1 MIAMRSGL
9 EGADDAHPVALSSR
23 EVYRNRWMAVREDI
37 VDWGNGA
44 TGIYGVVE
52 KPDYS
57 LIIPAENDGFYLVE
71 QYRYPVGE
79 RFWEFPQGSVDTPE
93 ALGDPHLT
101 ARIELAE
108 ETGLRATTLT
118 TIGFIREAYGFLN
131 QGAHVIV
138 ASGLTRGE
146 ASPEITEVGMRT
158 GWFSHEDTWGLI
170 DDGRMSE
177 SASIAAL
184 ALYDRKRARA

>member
-37 VDWGNGA
+37 
-44 TGIYGVVE
+44 
-52 KPDYS
+52 
-57 LIIPAENDGFYLVE
+57 VE